1 MMHLAHMNIA
11 LQMTA
16 LVAIFLLSGCDV
28 FTDPATRLAYDIEY
42 AAKKLKNHGDKFTLY
57 HETPSKRGE
66 CGGPYTVQLDK
77 VGALIIWCKDE
88 NGEISSSPG
97 TSYHRRFVQTPETYY
112 LEKAAG
118 ETLVIELEQRGGK
131 AIIVNVH

>member
-1 MMHLAHMNIA
+1 MCRARMKIA
-11 LQMTA
+11 LRMTA
-16 LVAIFLLSGCDV
+16 LVAMFLLSGCDV
-28 FTDPATRLAYDIEY
+28 FTDAATRLAYDIES

-66 CGGPYTVQLDK
+66 CGGPYTVQFDK

-88 NGEISSSPG
+88 DGKVSTSPG

-112 LEKAAG
+112 LDKAAG
-118 ETLVIELEQRGGK
+118 ETLVIELEQQRDK
-131 AIIVNVH
+131 VVIVKVH